1 MDDNE
6 MYAISYYGEK
16 YKLGYIEMD
25 FLDCNAVNNY
35 IEESKTEFWTKVK
48 IISVDVPYYIYKK
61 FIGEKKKTFEDGSL
75 FVVTFS
81 NKDPQFE
88 CYEYF
93 EDNSKRIIQ
102 LKITKS
108 IKCDEAL
115 RNKIVS
121 GLKDKFDIA
130 KYHKVMHEEMLHKI
144 KFRKNKKYK
153 FKVYNVGQAL
163 ATSIQLENNKPF
175 IYFDYGWDA
184 GNMKMNCESVLQID
198 ENSTVIFLSH
208 VDEDHWSGAFSN
220 KKSLKCMW
228 IVPRQNGHAPYQKHL
243 ANIIVNNGVV
253 YWHDNDINLGS
264 IYFGN
269 SKKSKI
275 NNKRNPKTTHQD
287 GYAMYINA
295 YEKINTMVKKIKI
308 TVSGDQDYD
317 YQDDNKYQ
325 KSDVL
330 VACHHGGKYC
340 WSKKFTGIN
349 PSGEKSVII
358 YSYGAVNCY
367 NHPSKTSDYLGW
379 GWKIEH
385 RTPVDKT
392 YEKDIFLKE

>member
-48 IISVDVPYYIYKK
+48 IISADVPYYIYKK

-121 GLKDKFDIA
+121 GLKDKFDIT
-130 KYHKVMHEEMLHKI
+130 KYHKVMYEEMLHKI

-220 KKSLKCMW
+220 KK
-228 IVPRQNGHAPYQKHL
+228 
-243 ANIIVNNGVV
+243 
-253 YWHDNDINLGS
+253 
-264 IYFGN
+264 
-269 SKKSKI
+269 
-275 NNKRNPKTTHQD
+275 
-287 GYAMYINA
+287 
-295 YEKINTMVKKIKI
+295 
-308 TVSGDQDYD
+308 
-317 YQDDNKYQ
+317 
-325 KSDVL
+325 
-330 VACHHGGKYC
+330 
-340 WSKKFTGIN
+340 
-349 PSGEKSVII
+349 
-358 YSYGAVNCY
+358 
-367 NHPSKTSDYLGW
+367 
-379 GWKIEH
+379 
-385 RTPVDKT
+385 
-392 YEKDIFLKE
+392 